1 VLDFVEKPKG
11 DRKTS
16 KSLLMA
22 FVEDPNQKTL
32 WKTKIRRLQLK
43 LQTGR
48 ATIMSDDDSSGLSS
62 TDAVLLKVI
71 KQEQEVCVSLSLDL
85 SLLVKKETERSPQSK
100 QKTAPATR
108 RVISIEEAKSLK
120 TPSSSSD

>member
-1 VLDFVEKPKG
+1 MLDFVEKPKG

-71 KQEQEVCVSLSLDL
+71 KQEQEVRFPLFS
-85 SLLVKKETERSPQSK
+85 SLLFS
-100 QKTAPATR
+100 
-108 RVISIEEAKSLK
+108 SLLFSSLLF
-120 TPSSSSD
+120 SSSL